1 MYELRCG
8 KYNNAKTIEN
18 IKKYNKRAIEVRDNA
33 TWDGIE
39 SSIFSGDISD
49 NEVSTIVC
57 ALTMGDQL
65 KDGKKDKRYC
75 DILFFTL
82 CVNKYSNSDNLIYN
96 IFNAKKAFE
105 VYGNDFEKYEN
116 MEVKERQK
124 YTTLDIIEYV
134 PIGFSVKLKFPVA
147 FFSSNGNNYCCISS
161 KSPAYILI
169 NNSKYTLPRDL
180 WFDLFEKDRGRVV
193 GKTTDELKSKFNC
206 SFNKFKEFLV
216 LAGCE
221 RLGGIDTFIKIF
233 TDSCDD
239 KDIKFTC
246 RDNKLICTILT
257 KDKEKYRE
265 LSEKLCANGF
275 IKLNDLNEF
284 VFLINDDYLVIKPHK
299 DAKADYVI
307 LSYGDI

>member
-180 WFDLFEKDRGRVV
+180 WFDLFEKDRSKVV

>member
-8 KYNNAKTIEN
+8 KYNNIKTIEN
-18 IKKYNKRAIEVRDNA
+18 IKKYNKRAIEIRDNA

-116 MEVKERQK
+116 MEVKEKQK

-134 PIGFSVKLKFPVA
+134 PAGFSVKLKFPVA

-169 NNSKYTLPRDL
+169 NSSKYTLPRDL

-193 GKTTDELKSKFNC
+193 GKTTDELKSKFNF

-221 RLGGIDTFIKIF
+221 RLSGIDTFIKIF
-233 TDSCDD
+233 TDSCSGN
-239 KDIKFTC
+239 DIKFTC
-246 RDNKLICTILT
+246 RDNKLICAILT
-257 KDKEKYRE
+257 KDREKYRE
-265 LSEKLCANGF
+265 LAEKLRANGF
-275 IKLNDLNEF
+275 IKLNDFNEF

-299 DAKADYVI
+299 DAKTDYVI

>member
-8 KYNNAKTIEN
+8 KYNNTKTIEN

-75 DILFFTL
+75 DILFFTM
-82 CVNKYSNSDNLIYN
+82 CVNKYSGSDKLIHN

-116 MEVKERQK
+116 MEVKEKQK
-124 YTTLDIIEYV
+124 YTTLDIVEYV
-134 PIGFSVKLKFPVA
+134 PIGFSVKLKFPVE

-180 WFDLFEKDRGRVV
+180 WFDLFEKDRGRIV
-193 GKTTDELKSKFNC
+193 GKTTDELKGKFNC

-216 LAGCE
+216 LSGCE

-233 TDSCDD
+233 TDSCSDN
-239 KDIKFTC
+239 DIKFTC
-246 RDNKLICTILT
+246 RDNKLICAILT

-265 LSEKLCANGF
+265 LSEKLHANGF
-275 IKLNDLNEF
+275 IKLNDFNEF

-299 DAKADYVI
+299 DAKTGYVI
-307 LSYGDI
+307 LSYGNI

>member
-8 KYNNAKTIEN
+8 KYNNIKTIEN

-65 KDGKKDKRYC
+65 KDGEKDKRYC

-116 MEVKERQK
+116 MEVKEKQK
-124 YTTLDIIEYV
+124 YTTLDIVEYV

-180 WFDLFEKDRGRVV
+180 WFDLFEKDRGRIV
-193 GKTTDELKSKFNC
+193 GKTTDELKGKFNC

-233 TDSCDD
+233 TDSCSDN
-239 KDIKFTC
+239 DIKFTC
-246 RDNKLICTILT
+246 RNNKLICTILT

-265 LSEKLCANGF
+265 LSEKLCDNGF
-275 IKLNDLNEF
+275 IKLNDFNEF

-299 DAKADYVI
+299 DAKTGYII
-307 LSYGDI
+307 LSYGNI

>member
-65 KDGKKDKRYC
+65 KDGEKDKRYC

-116 MEVKERQK
+116 MEVKEKQK

-134 PIGFSVKLKFPVA
+134 PAGFSVKLKFPVA

-180 WFDLFEKDRGRVV
+180 WFDLFEKDRGRIV
-193 GKTTDELKSKFNC
+193 GKTTDELKGKFNC

-233 TDSCDD
+233 TDSCDN
-239 KDIKFTC
+239 KDIKFIC
-246 RDNKLICTILT
+246 RDNKLICTILA

-299 DAKADYVI
+299 DAKTDYVI

>member
-8 KYNNAKTIEN
+8 KYNNIKTIEN

-105 VYGNDFEKYEN
+105 VYENDFEKYEN

-161 KSPAYILI
+161 KSTAYILI

-206 SFNKFKEFLV
+206 SLNKFKEFLV

-299 DAKADYVI
+299 DAKTDYVI

>member
-18 IKKYNKRAIEVRDNA
+18 IKKYNKRAIEVRNNA

-116 MEVKERQK
+116 IEIKEKQK
-124 YTTLDIIEYV
+124 YTTLDIVEYV
-134 PIGFSVKLKFPVA
+134 PAGFSVKLKFPVA

-180 WFDLFEKDRGRVV
+180 WFDLFEKDRGRIV
-193 GKTTDELKSKFNC
+193 GKTTDELKGKFNC

-265 LSEKLCANGF
+265 LSEKLCANLF

-284 VFLINDDYLVIKPHK
+284 VFLINDDYLVIKQHK
-299 DAKADYVI
+299 DAKTDYVI
-307 LSYGDI
+307 LSYGNI

>member
-33 TWDGIE
+33 TWDGVE

-57 ALTMGDQL
+57 ALTMGDKL

-75 DILFFTL
+75 DILFFTM
-82 CVNKYSNSDNLIYN
+82 CVNKYSDSDKLIHN

-116 MEVKERQK
+116 MEVKEKQK
-124 YTTLDIIEYV
+124 YTTLDIVEYV
-134 PIGFSVKLKFPVA
+134 PAGFSVKLKFPVA

-169 NNSKYTLPRDL
+169 NSSKYTLPRDL

-193 GKTTDELKSKFNC
+193 GKTTDEIKSKFNC

-221 RLGGIDTFIKIF
+221 RICGIDTFIKIF
-233 TDSCDD
+233 TDSCSD

-265 LSEKLCANGF
+265 FAEKLRANGF
-275 IKLNDLNEF
+275 TTLNDYNEF
-284 VFLINDDYLVIKPHK
+284 AFLIDDDYLVIKPYR
-299 DAKADYVI
+299 DAKTGYVI
-307 LSYGDI
+307 LSYGNI